1 MTVLQCQQKLDIL
14 HAISRNQNK
23 QMWWY
28 TTAQSESGDESDKL
42 CYDDNGYSAIWQ
54 AYQT

>member
-1 MTVLQCQQKLDIL
+1 
-14 HAISRNQNK
+14 
-23 QMWWY
+23 MWWY